1 MHSSLK
7 GVPSRRM
14 VIEEKMQ
21 GAPQNQVAHAG
32 LWLDKYPTSI
42 LRKGDA
48 DKLKKDEVAPNV
60 QVMEEA
66 TRVAIPRLYWDYLA
80 RWESLWAAPEARM
93 GIATAQ
99 GPVVVGLGSE
109 SVLETAIT
117 LHHTYGVPYL
127 PGSALKGLA
136 AHYAHLRL
144 EDSAWRIG
152 SSAHRE
158 LFGDT
163 TLSGVVTFWDAPLYV
178 SPSRRRNIVP
188 SPLRKDVMTVHHREY
203 YGNERDAAPT
213 DFDQPNPIPFLSIK
227 PQTEFRVVLTGSAG
241 WLEAA
246 WDILTLALQEFGI
259 GAKTS
264 SGYGRMH
271 LRVLA
276 A

>member
-1 MHSSLK
+1 MPRTLK
-7 GVPSRRM
+7 GIPSRRM
-14 VIEEKMQ
+14 VIENALEDRLP
-21 GAPQNQVAHAG
+21 GQVAHAG
-32 LWLDKYPTSI
+32 LWLDKYPASL

-48 DKLKKDEVAPNV
+48 LKKEEVAPNV
-60 QVMEEA
+60 QVMEQA
-66 TRVAIPRLYWDYLA
+66 TRIPIPPLYWDYLT
-80 RWESLWAAPEARM
+80 RWEGFWAAPEAKM

-117 LHHTYGVPYL
+117 LHHTYGVPYI

-144 EDSAWRIG
+144 QDSAWRMG
-152 SSAHRE
+152 GTAHRE

-178 SPSRRRNIVP
+178 PTSRRRTLV
-188 SPLRKDVMTVHHREY
+188 SSHLRQDVMTVHHREY
-203 YGNERDAAPT
+203 YGNIADAAPT
-213 DFDQPNPIPFLSIK
+213 DFDQPNPVPFLSLK
-227 PQTEFRVVLTGSAG
+227 PQTEFRVVLTCSDG

-246 WDILTLALQEFGI
+246 WSILTLALKEFGI

-264 SGYGRMH
+264 SGYGRME
-271 LRVLA
+271 LRTNN
-276 A
+276 